1 MQSKSF
7 SYKNLITIFVT
18 LMLLISLTF
27 TFSTAK
33 ADSVIKD
40 YSTGGYVESVYGQT
54 ILLKMP
60 DGTKGQDRS
69 NWKLKNVQSG
79 DKLGGWYRIENVYSY
94 SEIMFFNV
102 YVDINGEKLLNTIGY
117 IGKYH
122 KIMFSGFGVECELT
136 KIEGVNCIE
145 FFIPYDLSINFV
157 SGGANKTLTLQDYST
172 IILYSGIKAYKLID
186 ESVSEDKTILENL
199 KIGSSDELDR
209 SNYITYDKDVYSLSN
224 AWFRF
229 KKPSNVF
236 TTTTD
241 IANVKTTLDDK
252 EYSAILHYVID
263 DNGNKSL
270 MLGRFN
276 VNYKIVEVKGEEYIE
291 FCIPKGKV
299 DYYNTKESIIEH
311 TLKIGV
317 MDTIRPIDESFVRLE
332 YNLTQAIKN
341 DVNTVTPYADIFGIL
356 GGLLLASATLL
367 IISIKRNKKNNH
379 LN

>member
-69 NWKLKNVQSG
+69 YWKLKTVQSG

-145 FFIPYDLSINFV
+145 FFIPYDLSVNFV

-186 ESVSEDKTILENL
+186 ENVSEDKTTLENL
-199 KIGSSDELDR
+199 KIGSIDTLDR
-209 SNYITYDKDVYSLSN
+209 SNYITSNKDTYSLAN
-224 AWFRF
+224 RWFRF
-229 KKPSNVF
+229 KKPSN
-236 TTTTD
+236 TTRRTFD
-241 IANVKTTLDDK
+241 IANVSTLLDGNDYNVK
-252 EYSAILHYVID
+252 LYYVED
-263 DNGNKSL
+263 DNGNESL
-270 MLGRFN
+270 WLGRFN
-276 VNYKIVEVKGEEYIE
+276 VTYREVVINNETYIE
-291 FCIPKGKV
+291 FSIPKCSIT
-299 DYYNTKESIIEH
+299 YYNTEEAIITH
-311 TLKIGV
+311 TLKVGI
-317 MDTIRPIDESFVRLE
+317 MDTIKPIDDTLVGIE
-332 YNLTQAIKN
+332 YNFVKSVQEDFATN
-341 DVNTVTPYADIFGIL
+341 SPYSSIMAGL
-356 GGLLLASATLL
+356 GGVALLSVIFL
-367 IISIKRNKKNNH
+367 ITILSRENKQKKE
-379 LN
+379 